1 MGKGRSQQAPTDSTM
16 RQTNLPEYADPY
28 FRRLLQGVED
38 STQPYQDDLSNPI
51 YDDDGN
57 ITGFG
62 QMSTYMP
69 YQGERIASS
78 DMYGDIMSS
87 RAMTRG
93 IAESGIAGMPE
104 AMEAARYGMD
114 YGREALAGL
123 SGIADY
129 QTGDFSSYDPTRS
142 YATNMM
148 DEFQA
153 GSVDPYSGFQQT
165 VVNPYADFNAA
176 DFSAADFSMA
186 DTSDFADE
194 FQAFDPNQYSGF
206 QQAQANS
213 MMDEFQAVD
222 PTSMMDEYQMANFSP
237 SGEFEQY
244 DFRDPMEFSKF
255 GVRDDFTYSGF
266 GFDPTRQF
274 GTDEA
279 ARYMSPYMQAV
290 VEDQKSQAIQDF
302 ERQAASRDAAA
313 VQAGAFGG
321 SRQAVQEAL
330 AEESLQDRLGSIGAT
345 GAQAAFQEAQ
355 QQFERDRAAQE
366 RQLGMEVGEFG
377 RVQAGLASEQG
388 RVDAL
393 RLQEQSQREFRQAD
407 EYARS
412 GNMEAAEAARVQAAN
427 TAELARTQAGIA
439 GEMGRVQAGRVGEN
453 ARMDAMLQQE
463 AARTQAARA
472 AENARMDDFM
482 RMEMGRV
489 QQSEAAENARMD
501 SIMQGEA
508 GRVQSGR
515 VGELGRAQGLTASEL
530 ARVQGADAAEMARIQ
545 SADASEM
552 ARIQSADASEMARIQ
567 QSRAAE
573 MARIQSADAA
583 EMARIQQSQ
592 AAELA
597 RTQGISV
604 AEAARIQQAEAAEIA
619 RTQGIDISEAARIQ
633 AARTAEAGR
642 LDAFSAGEQSRID
655 SMRASE
661 LARIQAAREASRQ
674 FGAGQGL
681 AGYQAMLS
689 GAGQYAGLGAGLAGL
704 GERQRAADIQGA
716 QLLETIGRDIRAE
729 DQGRLDLAY
738 EDFLRQRNYPM
749 SQYERMAGILRGV
762 PVTPDVEQQRF
773 ASYNPIQQ
781 ALGAGISG
789 LGLYKGLTA

>member
-1 MGKGRSQQAPTDSTM
+1 MGKGSSQQAATDTTT

-28 FRRLLQGVED
+28 FRRLLQGAED

-51 YDDDGN
+51 YDDAGN

-62 QMSTYMP
+62 QTSTYMP
-69 YQGERIASS
+69 YQGERMASS
-78 DMYGDIMSS
+78 DMYGDIMGS

-93 IAESGIAGMPE
+93 IAQSGITGMPQAQAAAQAGMDIQ
-104 AMEAARYGMD
+104 A
-114 YGREALAGL
+114 EALGGL
-123 SGIADY
+123 RGLANYD
-129 QTGDFSSYDPTRS
+129 TGQFT
-142 YATNMM
+142 A
-148 DEFQA
+148 Q
-153 GSVDPYSGFQQT
+153 SVDPYSGFQ
-165 VVNPYADFNAA
+165 
-176 DFSAADFSMA
+176 AADFSMA

-194 FQAFDPNQYSGF
+194 FQAFDPNKYSGF

-213 MMDEFQAVD
+213 MMDEF
-222 PTSMMDEYQMANFSP
+222 QMANFSP

-274 GTDEA
+274 GSDEA

-330 AEESLQDRLGSIGAT
+330 AEESLQDKLGSIGAT

-453 ARMDAMLQQE
+453 ARMD
-463 AARTQAARA
+463 
-472 AENARMDDFM
+472 DFM
-482 RMEMGRV
+482 RMEMARV
-489 QQSEAAENARMD
+489 QQAEAAENARMD
-501 SIMQGEA
+501 SIMQQEA

-545 SADASEM
+545 QSE
-552 ARIQSADASEMARIQ
+552 
-567 QSRAAE
+567 
-573 MARIQSADAA
+573 
-583 EMARIQQSQ
+583 

-597 RTQGISV
+597 RTQGIDV
-604 AEAARIQQAEAAEIA
+604 
-619 RTQGIDISEAARIQ
+619 SEA
-633 AARTAEAGR
+633 
-642 LDAFSAGEQSRID
+642 
-655 SMRASE
+655 
-661 LARIQAAREASRQ
+661 ARIQAAREASRQ

-681 AGYQAMLS
+681 AAYQAVGS
-689 GAGQYAGLGAGLAGL
+689 GASNLAGLGAGMAGL

-738 EDFLRQRNYPM
+738 EDFLRQRDYPM

-762 PVTPDVEQQRF
+762 PVTPDVEEQRF
-773 ASYNPIQQ
+773 ANYNPIQQ

>member
-1 MGKGRSQQAPTDSTM
+1 MGKGSSQQAPTDSTV

-28 FRRLLQGVED
+28 FRRLLQGAED

-51 YDDDGN
+51 YDDAGN

-62 QMSTYMP
+62 QTSTYMP
-69 YQGERIASS
+69 YQGERMASS
-78 DMYGDIMSS
+78 DMYGDIMGS

-93 IAESGIAGMPE
+93 IAQSGITGMPQAQAAAQAGMDIQ
-104 AMEAARYGMD
+104 A
-114 YGREALAGL
+114 EALGGL
-123 SGIADY
+123 RGLANYD
-129 QTGDFSSYDPTRS
+129 TGQFT
-142 YATNMM
+142 A
-148 DEFQA
+148 Q
-153 GSVDPYSGFQQT
+153 SVDPYSGFQ
-165 VVNPYADFNAA
+165 
-176 DFSAADFSMA
+176 AADFSMA

-194 FQAFDPNQYSGF
+194 FQAFDPNKYSGF

-213 MMDEFQAVD
+213 MMDEF
-222 PTSMMDEYQMANFSP
+222 QMANFSP

-274 GTDEA
+274 GSDEA

-330 AEESLQDRLGSIGAT
+330 AEESLQDKLGSIGAT

-453 ARMDAMLQQE
+453 ARMD
-463 AARTQAARA
+463 
-472 AENARMDDFM
+472 DFM
-482 RMEMGRV
+482 RMEMARV
-489 QQSEAAENARMD
+489 QQAEAAENARMD
-501 SIMQGEA
+501 SIMQQEA

-545 SADASEM
+545 QSE
-552 ARIQSADASEMARIQ
+552 
-567 QSRAAE
+567 
-573 MARIQSADAA
+573 
-583 EMARIQQSQ
+583 

-597 RTQGISV
+597 RTQGIDV
-604 AEAARIQQAEAAEIA
+604 
-619 RTQGIDISEAARIQ
+619 SEA
-633 AARTAEAGR
+633 
-642 LDAFSAGEQSRID
+642 
-655 SMRASE
+655 
-661 LARIQAAREASRQ
+661 ARIQAAREASRQ

-681 AGYQAMLS
+681 AAYQAVGS
-689 GAGQYAGLGAGLAGL
+689 GASNLAGLGAGMAGL

-738 EDFLRQRNYPM
+738 EDFLRQRDYPM

-762 PVTPDVEQQRF
+762 PVTPDVEEQRF
-773 ASYNPIQQ
+773 ANYNPIQQ